1 MANKWLTA
9 RAEVLMKYANE
20 LPKAVD
26 QVTVNIAAPDAGWI
40 DFHFNVNGKEVTV
53 LDTSCVYEPFLP
65 LRRWLEFLITD
76 WFETNASITLDLESN
91 RVTLSYEPILHPGDF
106 SDNKPYP
113 RNCGIFTIYDSWT
126 DKMVLTAYCDNLE
139 FVSMFYH
146 TLLRYAIAN
155 AYNKEFVED
164 WINDAYNSKVSEL
177 VTDEEHSQFF
187 IDLVKSPL
195 IEDFYNNKYQFEL
208 KELKTK
214 YRKQIDKK
222 LQDASFAEA
231 DLTNDEM
238 MQLIEEIK
246 CEENGGFVLDSFL
259 LDKDHITHHDQRQ
272 FDRKAERIERDW
284 FNMMKSN
291 RSNRIFDESPRGHAT
306 HWKTVCD
313 GSEDAILGILIY
325 SFFYVGSGKVNL
337 RGKELKV
344 TAERGSEYWV
354 TGERIIVEKADG
366 ETIET
371 AYPSFK
377 YGGKI
382 KDAILKNITEHHNG
396 LEALLTVEI
405 PGQEI
410 CFFDLDYIVNKDKY
424 QIGHKYDFYMAAF
437 AYHATVSPMVE
448 QSEPLRRDKC
458 DDEYTFSSSI
468 KGTIYHLKLKETKI
482 LRIPISITLKDNA
495 GKEIIIPLLA
505 KAEMFNLDPTADD
518 MISGKCWL
526 AGRLIEDKQRVSK

>member
-1 MANKWLTA
+1 MENKWLTA

-20 LPKAVD
+20 LPNAVD
-26 QVTVNIAAPDAGWI
+26 KVTINIAAPDAGWI
-40 DFHFNVNGKEVTV
+40 DFYFNVNGKEVTV

-65 LRRWLEFLITD
+65 LRCWLEFLITD

-146 TLLRYAIAN
+146 TLLRYAVAN
-155 AYNKEFVED
+155 AYNKEFVEG
-164 WINDAYNSKVSEL
+164 WIDDAYNSKVSEL
-177 VTDEEHSQFF
+177 ETDEEHSQFF

-246 CEENGGFVLDSFL
+246 CEENGGLVLDGFL
-259 LDKDHITHHDQRQ
+259 FFKDIYSKHSDRR
-272 FDRKAERIERDW
+272 FDNETGRAERDW
-284 FNMMKSN
+284 KKQMKSKRN
-291 RSNRIFDESPRGHAT
+291 NRIFDESPTGHAT
-306 HWKTVCD
+306 HWRTVCD
-313 GSEDAILGILIY
+313 GTVDDILDNLIY
-325 SFFYVGSGKVNL
+325 SLFWVGSGSISIN
-337 RGKELKV
+337 GKKLEA
-344 TAERGSEYWV
+344 TAERGSNLWV
-354 TGERIIVEKADG
+354 TGERVLVEKEG
-366 ETIET
+366 EYIVET

-377 YGGKI
+377 KGGDVKSVL
-382 KDAILKNITEHHNG
+382 LKSINEHHNG
-396 LEALLTVEI
+396 LEALLTVEFA
-405 PGQEI
+405 GQEF
-410 CFFDLDYIVNKDKY
+410 CFFDLDYIANKDMY
-424 QIGHKYDFYMAAF
+424 QVGKHYDFTMAAF
-437 AYHATVSPMVE
+437 AYDAKTMPKAE
-448 QSEPLRRDKC
+448 QIEPFKQSGTYE
-458 DDEYTFSSSI
+458 DDYDFASSV
-468 KGTIYHLKLKETKI
+468 KGTIYHLELKETKI
-482 LRIPISITLKDNA
+482 LRIPISITSPDKA
-495 GKEIIIPLLA
+495 SKEIIIPLLA
-505 KAEMFNLDPTADD
+505 KAELFKHEPTIGE
-518 MISGKCWL
+518 MIRGNCWFT
-526 AGRLIEDKQRVSK
+526 GRLINKEQ